1 MREIVTKVFRKQGI
15 VRAFLVVNGFVAKM
29 WEQTALAGTAKQI
42 HAMSKGKGKAL
53 RTTRFV
59 KEVVV

>member
-15 VRAFLVVNGFVAKM
+15 VRAFLRINNVAVKM
-29 WEQTALAGTAKQI
+29 WEQTKYADGMVQT
-42 HAMSKGKGKAL
+42 HVMSKGNQKDF

-59 KEVVV
+59 KELMA